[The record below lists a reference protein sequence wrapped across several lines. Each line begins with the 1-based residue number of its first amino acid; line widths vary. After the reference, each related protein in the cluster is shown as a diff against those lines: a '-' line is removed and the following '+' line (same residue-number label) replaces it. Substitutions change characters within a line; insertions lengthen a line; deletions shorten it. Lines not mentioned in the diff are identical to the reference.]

1 MKKLTRNG
9 IAYDLTIS
17 PYCKTINY
25 DNGDKVT
32 FIFSSE
38 RYQIKFGDQIDDHRE
53 KIHQSLTNRFGF
65 TIKNELLS
73 DLKLYT
79 TIEKRGFLIFYNG
92 ESVEWQNNITLDG
105 NKMMLSN

>member
-17 PYCKTINY
+17 PYCQSIKY

-38 RYQIKFGDQIDDHRE
+38 KYRIKFDDQLNENRE
-53 KIHQSLTNRFGF
+53 KIHHSLSNRFGF
-65 TIKNELLS
+65 NIKNDLLS

-92 ESVEWQNNITLDG
+92 VAVEWQNIITLDG
-105 NKMMLSN
+105 NKMIMSN